1 MMSTEPC
8 VQAKA
13 NLQDTLTTE
22 HERLDALFER
32 LLAAFHADARGE
44 LCRLWAEFDSRLRAH
59 LALEEEHILPEFEKI
74 DAVEASALAHEHVRI
89 RELLTEL
96 DIAIDLHLCRER
108 TIVDL
113 IAMLREHAKREDSL
127 MYRWAAANLS
137 PAKQHTIRD
146 EIRRAFVKVLG
157 KG

>member
-8 VQAKA
+8 VQGKA
-13 NLQDTLTTE
+13 SLQDTLTTE

-32 LLAAFHADARGE
+32 LLAAFRADARTE
-44 LCRLWAEFDSRLRAH
+44 LGPLWAEFDSRLRAH
-59 LALEEEHILPEFEKI
+59 LALEEEHILPELAKV
-74 DAVEASALAHEHVRI
+74 DPGEASALSQEHVRI

-96 DIAIDLHLCRER
+96 DVAIDLHLCRER

-113 IAMLREHAKREDSL
+113 IAMLREHAQREDGL

-137 PAKQHTIRD
+137 ATQQHTIRD
-146 EIRRAFVKVLG
+146 ELRRTFAKVLG
-157 KG
+157 RG